1 MIKEIII
8 CDAKTNTVTTE
19 FVEDN
24 TPEYIDYQSEIDACK
39 KRLAET
45 DYVVIKIA
53 EGAATRDEYE
63 SVIDERAALR
73 ERINELEQLSAEQ
86 EAVYGN

>member
-8 CDAKTNTVTTE
+8 CDAKTNTVTAE

-39 KRLAET
+39 KRLEET

-53 EGAATRDEYE
+53 EGAAEYE
-63 SVIDERAALR
+63 EYADVIAERQALR
-73 ERINELEQLSAEQ
+73 ARISECTQRLTQTDS
-86 EAVYGN
+86 